1 MNQNQRAAQ
10 LHCEPLS
17 TSAPTDAELAS
28 NRELEECM
36 RQSGLFES
44 QEESILREE
53 VLGHLDRIVKLW
65 VTRISIAR
73 GYSAQVVKEANA
85 MIFTFG
91 SYRLGVHGPGSDIDT
106 LCVGPTYASRE
117 KDFFVVLH
125 DMLLETPEVT
135 ELQAVPDAHVPI
147 LKFKFK
153 GISIDLLYARLALW
167 VIPEDLDISQ
177 ESILR
182 NVDEQSVRS
191 LNGYRV
197 TEEIVRLVPN
207 IHTFRATLRCIKL
220 WAKKRGV
227 YSNVMGFLGG
237 VSWALLV
244 ARICQLYPNAVP
256 SMLVSR
262 FFRVYTQWRWPIP
275 VMLRQIEEGSSL
287 GLPVWDPRKNPRDRS
302 HLMPIITPA
311 YPCMN
316 SSYNVSNSTLRV
328 MIEHF
333 NTALEVCK
341 AVEGKQVG
349 WSALFEAYEFLEA
362 YRNYLEIDVRAN
374 GQDDLR
380 AWRGWVESRLRQL
393 ILKIEWHTHGVLECH
408 PYPCEFIGMRK
419 QQHSATF
426 IIGLRRG
433 KDGALIRKG
442 QEIDLQRPV
451 DQFKELINRYSHRKP
466 GMAIYVIHK
475 RKKRQWKPVNGI
487 SKKPDDMDE
496 DDWDELDEMARSTI
510 RLHLVDNVYFTVLD
524 CESAEELWKKL
535 CNTYEKETA
544 SNKVYLMRKLYDLR
558 MKDTDSVDAHL
569 NEFDAIFSQLQ
580 ARKMEMDNEMKAVL
594 LLYTLPSSWDT
605 FCTTISNSAPSGKIV
620 YDDICGALLSE
631 EFHRKSMVG
640 TQSGDAYNVR
650 DSYQGKNQQRGR
662 SKNKEKNGQRNKS
675 RSKSRKRDIECH
687 YCHKKGYMKKDCY
700 AL

>member
-1 MNQNQRAAQ
+1 MASHMNQNQKAAQ

-73 GYSAQVVKEANA
+73 GYSAQVVMEANA
-85 MIFTFG
+85 KIFTFG

-135 ELQAVPDAHVPI
+135 ELQAVSDAHVPI

-153 GISIDLLYARLALW
+153 GISIDLLYGRLALW
-167 VIPEDLDISQ
+167 VIQEDLDISQ

-380 AWRGWVESRLRQL
+380 AWKGWVESRLRQL
-393 ILKIEWHTHGVLECH
+393 ILKIEWHTHGVLQCH
-408 PYPCEFIGMRK
+408 PYPCELIGMRK

-451 DQFKELINRYSHRKP
+451 DQFKELINRYSDRKP

-475 RKKRQWKPVNGI
+475 RKKSNAPSAAAGLGGLLTHPRSKRVAEITLVSQEMSSPLKKQKSAKYKRTEEAARGHDVEYPTKIIDNQLMMNASTTSGSLPSNKPV
-487 SKKPDDMDE
+487 E
-496 DDWDELDEMARSTI
+496 DEL
-510 RLHLVDNVYFTVLD
+510 
-524 CESAEELWKKL
+524 ES
-535 CNTYEKETA
+535 Y
-544 SNKVYLMRKLYDLR
+544 
-558 MKDTDSVDAHL
+558 
-569 NEFDAIFSQLQ
+569 
-580 ARKMEMDNEMKAVL
+580 
-594 LLYTLPSSWDT
+594 
-605 FCTTISNSAPSGKIV
+605 
-620 YDDICGALLSE
+620 SE
-631 EFHRKSMVG
+631 IDF
-640 TQSGDAYNVR
+640 N
-650 DSYQGKNQQRGR
+650 R
-662 SKNKEKNGQRNKS
+662 SKMGFEKLPCTIALYS
-675 RSKSRKRDIECH
+675 R
-687 YCHKKGYMKKDCY
+687 
-700 AL
+700 

>member
-1 MNQNQRAAQ
+1 MASHMNQNQKTAQ
-10 LHCEPLS
+10 LHYEPLS

-36 RQSGLFES
+36 RESGLFES

-85 MIFTFG
+85 KIFTFG
-91 SYRLGVHGPGSDIDT
+91 SYRLGK
-106 LCVGPTYASRE
+106 Y
-117 KDFFVVLH
+117 FFVVLH

-135 ELQAVPDAHVPI
+135 ELQPVPDAHVPI

-244 ARICQLYPNAVP
+244 ARICQLYPYAVP

-262 FFRVYTQWRWPIP
+262 FFRVYAQWRWPVP
-275 VMLRQIEEGSSL
+275 VMLCQIEEGSSL

-333 NTALEVCK
+333 ST
-341 AVEGKQVG
+341 AVEVHTKI
-349 WSALFEAYEFLEA
+349 
-362 YRNYLEIDVRAN
+362 YLEIDIRAN

-380 AWRGWVESRLRQL
+380 AWKGWVESRLRQL
-393 ILKIEWHTHGVLECH
+393 ILKIEWHTHGVLQCH
-408 PYPCEFIGMRK
+408 PHPCELVGMRK
-419 QQHSATF
+419 QQQGIQHNATF

-451 DQFKELINRYSHRKP
+451 DQFKELINRYSDRKP
-466 GMAIYVIHK
+466 GMAIYVSHK
-475 RKKRQWKPVNGI
+475 RKK
-487 SKKPDDMDE
+487 
-496 DDWDELDEMARSTI
+496 
-510 RLHLVDNVYFTVLD
+510 
-524 CESAEELWKKL
+524 
-535 CNTYEKETA
+535 
-544 SNKVYLMRKLYDLR
+544 SN
-558 MKDTDSVDAHL
+558 
-569 NEFDAIFSQLQ
+569 
-580 ARKMEMDNEMKAVL
+580 
-594 LLYTLPSSWDT
+594 
-605 FCTTISNSAPSGKIV
+605 APSAAGL
-620 YDDICGALLSE
+620 GGLLT
-631 EFHRKSMVG
+631 HP
-640 TQSGDAYNVR
+640 
-650 DSYQGKNQQRGR
+650 R
-662 SKNKEKNGQRNKS
+662 SKRVAETLVSQEM
-675 RSKSRKRDIECH
+675 SKAAMYNSIV
-687 YCHKKGYMKKDCY
+687 
-700 AL
+700 LSLSTPSQ